1 MKEAAAIGL
10 SSSGGGGCAGGGGGS
25 GGGGG
30 AGVSGVGVGQTG
42 ETGSTLAVSKQQR
55 EENMKQLLDVA
66 NTLTL
71 QELHD
76 FEMR

>member
-1 MKEAAAIGL
+1 L
-10 SSSGGGGCAGGGGGS
+10 S
-25 GGGGG
+25 
-30 AGVSGVGVGQTG
+30 VT
-42 ETGSTLAVSKQQR
+42 KQQR

>member
-1 MKEAAAIGL
+1 VLLKNCSA
-10 SSSGGGGCAGGGGGS
+10 SAGSGS
-25 GGGGG
+25 GGG
-30 AGVSGVGVGQTG
+30 VSGAAATAAQASGD
-42 ETGSTLAVSKQQR
+42 STKALSVTKQQR

-76 FEMR
+76 FEMK